1 MQWSAIAVD
10 ISSDGFATITL
21 NRPDRLNTLSI
32 QLRQELDAAVEQL
45 EADPNIH
52 VLILTGKGKVFSA
65 GMEITEWGEPGVS
78 AQAYVHDA
86 AASLGKFTGP
96 VIGAINGL
104 ALTGGLELSLAC
116 DFLIASE
123 KARFADSHVQVGL
136 LPGWGG
142 SVRLARRIGIGR
154 ALEMAMTARFVEADE
169 ALAWGLV
176 NHVVP
181 AEELLPLAEK
191 LARQMLANR
200 LDGVR
205 LYKRILLEEQNLAF
219 PEALAFERT
228 TSKNLSASVTLED
241 LLGRLESLKGR
252 GSARK

>member
-1 MQWSAIAVD
+1 MEWSAIAVD
-10 ISSDGFATITL
+10 ISPDGFATIAL

-45 EADPNIH
+45 EADPAVH
-52 VLILTGKGKVFSA
+52 VLILTGRGKVFSA

-78 AQAYVHDA
+78 AKAYVHDA
-86 AASLGKFTGP
+86 AASLAKFTGP

-116 DFLIASE
+116 DFLVASQ

-154 ALEMAMTARFVEADE
+154 AMEMAMTARFIEAEE

-176 NHVVP
+176 NHVVAP
-181 AEELLPLAEK
+181 EELLPLAEK

-200 LDGVR
+200 VDGVR
-205 LYKRILLEEQNLAF
+205 MYKRILLDEQDRSF
-219 PEALAFERT
+219 QEALAYERR
-228 TSKNLSASVTLED
+228 TSQELSASVTLEE
-241 LLGRLESLKGR
+241 LLSRLETLKGR
-252 GSARK
+252 GAAKK